1 MTNSQFWAYIRAI
14 LVPSYRIKIGK
25 TPMSSFLVTKTK
37 AKAQL
42 VGIKA
47 AMTLIPAPKPTMFA
61 GEGAS
66 LKLCQ
71 AIGDFGHKH
80 ILIVS
85 DKILNQL
92 GVLSPL
98 VEKLQ
103 ASGVK
108 ATIFDGV
115 LPDPTQSI
123 AEACLQQYKVAGCDS
138 VLAVGGGS
146 SIDVAKVVALAAT
159 NNKTPQELVGI
170 LKGRKATAP
179 LYAVPTTAGTGSEVT
194 VGAVISD
201 DKTHQKG
208 LVLDPKLVPRMVAL
222 DSVIMSGMPPKVT
235 AETGLDALTH
245 AVEAFISDFAAEES
259 DLYARAAIKLI
270 FSNLRVAYKEPKNLQ
285 AREAMALASHYAGFA
300 LNMAG
305 LGYVHA
311 IAHQLGGHYGLPH
324 GLSNAIVLPY
334 VLNFSRPVIDERLAE
349 LAHFCGLVT
358 HETSTTIAAQAFMEE
373 LKQLMTEL
381 NIKSVVPKM
390 TPQDFDDIMQ
400 AAFKE
405 AHGTYA
411 VPKYMSEDDCLQ
423 MLYMIAQA
431 S

>member
-1 MTNSQFWAYIRAI
+1 
-14 LVPSYRIKIGK
+14 
-25 TPMSSFLVTKTK
+25 MSSFLVTKTK

-98 VEKLQ
+98 VKKLQ

-349 LAHFCGLVT
+349 LACFCGLVT
-358 HETSTTIAAQAFMEE
+358 HETSTTIAA
-373 LKQLMTEL
+373 
-381 NIKSVVPKM
+381 
-390 TPQDFDDIMQ
+390 
-400 AAFKE
+400 
-405 AHGTYA
+405 
-411 VPKYMSEDDCLQ
+411 
-423 MLYMIAQA
+423 
-431 S
+431 

>member
-1 MTNSQFWAYIRAI
+1 
-14 LVPSYRIKIGK
+14 
-25 TPMSSFLVTKTK
+25 
-37 AKAQL
+37 
-42 VGIKA
+42 
-47 AMTLIPAPKPTMFA
+47 MTLIPAPKPTMFA

-71 AIGDFGHKH
+71 AVGDFGHQH

-108 ATIFDGV
+108 TTIFDGV
-115 LPDPTQSI
+115 LPDPTLSI
-123 AEACLQQYKVAGCDS
+123 VEACLQHYKVSGCDS

-159 NNKTPQELVGI
+159 NNKTPQQLVGI
-170 LKGRKATAP
+170 LKGRKASSP
-179 LYAVPTTAGTGSEVT
+179 LYAIPTTAGTGSEVT

-222 DSVIMSGMPPKVT
+222 DSAIMSGMPPKVT

-245 AVEAFISDFAAEES
+245 AVEAYISDIATSES
-259 DLYARAAIKLI
+259 NLYASAAVKLI
-270 FSNLRVAYKEPKNLQ
+270 FENLRIAYNEPKNLT
-285 AREAMALASHYAGFA
+285 AREAMALASHYGGLA

-305 LGYVHA
+305 LGYVHG

-324 GLSNAIVLPY
+324 GLSNAIVMPHILD
-334 VLNFSRPVIDERLAE
+334 FSRPDIDSKLAE
-349 LAHFCGLVT
+349 LARFAGLVT
-358 HETSTTIAAQAFMEE
+358 QETSTPVAAQAFMDAL
-373 LKQLMTEL
+373 LKLMKEL
-381 NIKSVVPKM
+381 NIKTVVPNM
-390 TPQDFDDIMQ
+390 QESDFNDIMQ

-405 AHGTYA
+405 VHGTYA
-411 VPKYMSEDDCLQ
+411 VPKYMTEEDCLQ
-423 MLYMIAQA
+423 ILYVLSKQA
-431 S
+431 

>member
-1 MTNSQFWAYIRAI
+1 
-14 LVPSYRIKIGK
+14 
-25 TPMSSFLVTKTK
+25 MSSFLVTKTK

-71 AIGDFGHKH
+71 AVGDFGHQH

-108 ATIFDGV
+108 TTIFDGV
-115 LPDPTQSI
+115 LPDPTLSI
-123 AEACLQQYKVAGCDS
+123 VEACLQHYKVSGCDS

-159 NNKTPQELVGI
+159 NNKTPQQLVGI
-170 LKGRKATAP
+170 LKGRKASSP
-179 LYAVPTTAGTGSEVT
+179 LYAIPTTAGTGSEVT

-222 DSVIMSGMPPKVT
+222 DSAIMSGMPPKVT

-245 AVEAFISDFAAEES
+245 AVEAYISDIATSES
-259 DLYARAAIKLI
+259 NLYASAAVKLI
-270 FSNLRVAYKEPKNLQ
+270 FENLRIAYNEPKNLT
-285 AREAMALASHYAGFA
+285 AREAMALASHYGGLA

-305 LGYVHA
+305 LGYVHG

-324 GLSNAIVLPY
+324 GLSNAIVMPHILD
-334 VLNFSRPVIDERLAE
+334 FSRPDIDSKLAE
-349 LAHFCGLVT
+349 LARFAGLVT
-358 HETSTTIAAQAFMEE
+358 QETSTPVAAQAFMDAL
-373 LKQLMTEL
+373 LKLMKEL
-381 NIKSVVPKM
+381 NIKTVVPNM
-390 TPQDFDDIMQ
+390 QESDFNDIMQ

-405 AHGTYA
+405 VHGTYA
-411 VPKYMSEDDCLQ
+411 VPKYMTEEDCLQ
-423 MLYMIAQA
+423 ILYVLSKQA
-431 S
+431 

>member
-1 MTNSQFWAYIRAI
+1 
-14 LVPSYRIKIGK
+14 
-25 TPMSSFLVTKTK
+25 MSSFLVTKTK

-222 DSVIMSGMPPKVT
+222 DSVIMSG
-235 AETGLDALTH
+235 
-245 AVEAFISDFAAEES
+245 
-259 DLYARAAIKLI
+259 
-270 FSNLRVAYKEPKNLQ
+270 
-285 AREAMALASHYAGFA
+285 
-300 LNMAG
+300 
-305 LGYVHA
+305 
-311 IAHQLGGHYGLPH
+311 
-324 GLSNAIVLPY
+324 
-334 VLNFSRPVIDERLAE
+334 
-349 LAHFCGLVT
+349 
-358 HETSTTIAAQAFMEE
+358 
-373 LKQLMTEL
+373 
-381 NIKSVVPKM
+381 
-390 TPQDFDDIMQ
+390 
-400 AAFKE
+400 
-405 AHGTYA
+405 
-411 VPKYMSEDDCLQ
+411 
-423 MLYMIAQA
+423 
-431 S
+431 